1 MKFGLIRGRHDI
13 PDVDGYIFD
22 GDVSPV
28 DVQGTFEDAY
38 DFLKE
43 YKGKKGRHICDG
55 PYDGASFGHEC
66 GKVSRH

>member
-28 DVQGTFEDAY
+28 DTGSYQCE
-38 DFLKE
+38 KK
-43 YKGKKGRHICDG
+43 YKKFKIKKAKI
-55 PYDGASFGHEC
+55 AFF
-66 GKVSRH
+66 